1 MNATTLREL
10 DATALKAMIDR
21 GEAVL
26 IDCRE
31 AGEYSREH
39 VAGARLVPLS
49 TLDATKLDLPAD
61 MPIVVMC
68 ASGLRSARAAAQLL
82 AAGRADVAHLKGGL
96 PTWRAAGYPV
106 VEDKRAPL
114 PIMRQVQ
121 MVAGGLVVLGV
132 ALGASVHPWFHALSA
147 FVGAGLFFAGATGWC
162 GMATLLAQ
170 LPYNKRATA

>member
-1 MNATTLREL
+1 MNAPTLREW
-10 DATALKAMIDR
+10 DAATLKAKLDR

-31 AGEYSREH
+31 AGEFAREH
-39 VAGARLVPLS
+39 VAGAKLVPLS
-49 TLDATKLDLPAD
+49 TLDATRLDLPAGKS
-61 MPIVVMC
+61 IVVMC
-68 ASGLRSARAAAQLL
+68 ASGTRSARAAAQLL
-82 AAGRADVAHLKGGL
+82 AAGRGDVAHLKGGL

-106 VEDKRAPL
+106 IEDKRAPL

-132 ALGASVHPWFHALSA
+132 ALGASVHPLFHALAA
-147 FVGAGLFFAGATGWC
+147 FVGAGLFVAGATGWC

-170 LPYNKRATA
+170 LPYNKRASA